1 MRTRITTLAAAFALA
16 CLAPGLAF
24 AQAWPQKSIKM
35 IVPFPAGGGTDFI
48 GRLVAKH
55 LSVRLGQQVYV
66 ENRGGANGSI
76 GLQGLMQS
84 DPDGYTIAMSSDT
97 PLVVNPALYEK
108 LPYAALRDFAPVA
121 TTVKFPGMLVAHPSL
136 PARTIAEV
144 IALAKQKP
152 GGLSY
157 ASAGVGN
164 FSHLAMELFALNTG
178 IKLLH
183 VPYKG
188 TGPSAMALL
197 GGEVQLMFNNVQTV
211 LQNVKAGQMIPLAI
225 AEPQRMPILPNI
237 PTVAET
243 VPGFGMAPWI
253 GVIAPIQTPKDI
265 VAKLTQETLAVM
277 RDPELIK
284 TLEEQQVTPY
294 TLEPAQFTDLIKTDL
309 EKWARVIKSAGIK
322 PE

>member
-164 FSHLAMELFALNTG
+164 FSHLAMELFALKTG

>member
-1 MRTRITTLAAAFALA
+1 MRKLIITLAAAFALA
-16 CLAPGLAF
+16 CLAPGLAL

-108 LPYAALRDFAPVA
+108 LPYVALRDFAPVA

-265 VAKLTQETLAVM
+265 VAKLTEATLAVM

>member
-1 MRTRITTLAAAFALA
+1 MRKRITTLAAAFALA

-108 LPYAALRDFAPVA
+108 LPYSALRDFVPVA

-144 IALAKQKP
+144 IALAKAKP

-225 AEPQRMPILPNI
+225 AEPARMPILPNI

-265 VAKLTQETLAVM
+265 VAKLTEATLAVM
-277 RDPELIK
+277 RDPEVIK

-294 TLEPAQFTDLIKTDL
+294 SLEPAQFTDLIKTDL

>member
-1 MRTRITTLAAAFALA
+1 MRTRITTLAAALALA

-108 LPYAALRDFAPVA
+108 LPYSALRDFAPVA

-265 VAKLTQETLAVM
+265 VAKLTEATLAVM

-294 TLEPAQFTDLIKTDL
+294 TLEPAQFADLIKTDL

-322 PE
+322 PD

>member
-1 MRTRITTLAAAFALA
+1 MRTRITTLAGALALA
-16 CLAPGLAF
+16 CLAPALAF

-108 LPYAALRDFAPVA
+108 LPYVALRDFAPVA

-265 VAKLTQETLAVM
+265 VAKLTEATLAVM

>member
-1 MRTRITTLAAAFALA
+1 MRKLIITLAAAFALA
-16 CLAPGLAF
+16 CLAPGLAL

-108 LPYAALRDFAPVA
+108 LPYVALRDFAPVA

-225 AEPQRMPILPNI
+225 AEPQRMPMLPNI

-265 VAKLTQETLAVM
+265 VAKLTEATLAVM

>member
-16 CLAPGLAF
+16 CLAPGLVF

-136 PARTIAEV
+136 PARTVAEV

-265 VAKLTQETLAVM
+265 VARLTQETLAVM